1 MTDSLRNPVLK
12 RITRLVGK
20 AIGDFDLIQDR
31 DRILVAL
38 SGGKDSWT
46 LLYALKYL
54 QAKAP
59 VTFELA
65 AATIHPGPK
74 GFDCSPLEERL
85 ARDGIPCRIIQSQIV
100 DVVNENLT
108 EGTNPCS
115 FCSRLRRGMLY
126 TFAAREGWNRIAL
139 GHHLDDFVETLLLNL
154 FFNGSIK
161 GMSPNLEADDGWN
174 RIIRPLVYVR
184 EEMTRECAK
193 TLSVPILGC
202 FCSYQGMSGSR
213 RQWIKSL
220 LDGIETRVPDV
231 RSSLLK
237 AMGRVH
243 HRHLLVGS
251 PETACQGRDLQRSP
265 SQDVGRAE
273 ACLNPGN
280 EVPGSIADPSR
291 CNL

>member
-1 MTDSLRNPVLK
+1 MTDSLRNPILK

-20 AIGDFDLIQDR
+20 AIGDFGLIQDR

-65 AATIHPGPK
+65 AATIHPGPR
-74 GFDCSPLEERL
+74 GFDCSRLEERL
-85 ARDGIPCRIIQSQIV
+85 GRDGIPCNIIQSQIV

-126 TFAAREGWNRIAL
+126 TFATREGWNRIAL

-193 TLSVPILGC
+193 TLGVPILGC

-220 LDGIETRVPDV
+220 LDGIEASVPGV

-237 AMGRVH
+237 AMGRVRY
-243 HRHLLVGS
+243 RHLLVGS
-251 PETACQGRDLQRSP
+251 PGTTCQRGALLGGPDR
-265 SQDVGRAE
+265 DVGSPE
-273 ACLNPGN
+273 APMNRGN
-280 EVPGSIADPSR
+280 EAPGSIADPSR